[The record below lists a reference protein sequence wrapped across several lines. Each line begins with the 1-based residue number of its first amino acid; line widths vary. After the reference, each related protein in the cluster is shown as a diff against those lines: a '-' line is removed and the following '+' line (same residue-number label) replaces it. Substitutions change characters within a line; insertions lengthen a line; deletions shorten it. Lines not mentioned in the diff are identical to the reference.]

1 MQAGMSLTDLWG
13 SLQIVLMVE
22 NLWTGKENP
31 LSSQTDLAVGA
42 KANQIEMF
50 VIWFTVDQN

>member
-1 MQAGMSLTDLWG
+1 MSLTDLWG